1 MPEFRSE
8 AIEYN
13 TQIINN
19 TKIYKQQFMM
29 ENHKQ
34 VHQNVYNYGND
45 DHTVDKIEVQ

>member
-29 ENHKQ
+29 ETHKQ